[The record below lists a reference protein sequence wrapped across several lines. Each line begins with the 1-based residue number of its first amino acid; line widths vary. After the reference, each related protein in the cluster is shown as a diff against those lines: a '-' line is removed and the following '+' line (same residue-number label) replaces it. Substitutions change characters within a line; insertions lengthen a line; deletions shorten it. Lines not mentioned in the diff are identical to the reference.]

1 MTSILVCSNY
11 REKKIGYARQM
22 NVWLPRLKRA
32 GYNLTMFA
40 LTDNFG
46 EPVLDRDGIVTVGRR
61 WDSYG
66 NDVYPSHMEFFRPD
80 FSLGLGNGW
89 VMEAKSYEDYPHAQ
103 WEAVDSFPL
112 RPGEYEFLRFCRW
125 TIAMSRFG
133 EQVMRGAGLDPL
145 YVPHGID
152 GKVFHPADRS
162 AARARLQARIDA
174 HEQARGFPVSLG
186 DKFLIAMN
194 GANATMP
201 ARKGWYEALAAFKAF
216 HARHPES
223 VLYLH
228 TALITPEGVDIK
240 ADIETLGLPLG
251 SVAYPNQ
258 YFYLMGMIPDGELND
273 LYNAADVFFHPSH
286 TEGFGLPIMEAQ
298 MTGCPVI
305 VTDASAM
312 SEMAE
317 CGVKVPGVAYEAQ
330 RGWFWNRPA
339 VADLVDALEIVYR
352 TTDNDKRA
360 RVAAWARQYEA
371 ENVLNNY
378 MLPALKRIEAELGE
392 TDEQKL
398 ARRLGERR
406 QVSVN
411 GVELAIRPGMGD
423 QAIVATAQR
432 EYFPDLID
440 YSKIKRAVDVGAH
453 IGSWSLFVKSQS
465 PDARI
470 VAIEAMPENAALL
483 RQNCNGKNAD
493 SITVLEGMC
502 GYTPGEYDM
511 VINPANSGGQ
521 TLVKRGAENPRGRK
535 YSIRRAYD
543 GKRYTLGAAMQAA
556 CKPGEFM
563 QWWDVLKLDC
573 EGGEYDL
580 LNNTP
585 GGTLTMFRWI
595 VGEYHA
601 ELGDWSATLA
611 RVEQWFTVR
620 AIRPFDKK
628 FGLFCLERKGAHETA

>member
-11 REKKIGYARQM
+11 RERKIGYARQM
-22 NVWLPRLKRA
+22 HVWLPRLKRA
-32 GYNLTMFA
+32 GYDLTMFA
-40 LTDNFG
+40 LTDTFG
-46 EPVLDRDGIVTVGRR
+46 EPFLDRDGIVTVGRR

-66 NDVYPSHMEFFRPD
+66 NDIYPSHMEFFAPD

-89 VMEAKSYEDYPHAQ
+89 VMDAKAYEGYPHAQ

-112 RPGEYEFLRFCRW
+112 RPGEYEFLRACHW

-133 EQVMRGAGLDPL
+133 EQVLRGAGFDPL

-152 GKVFHPADRS
+152 GRVFRPVDRGE
-162 AARARLQARIDA
+162 ARARLQARIDA
-174 HEQARGFPVSLG
+174 HEQARGFPVTLDG
-186 DKFLIAMN
+186 KFLIAMN

-228 TALITPEGVDIK
+228 TALLTPEGVDIK
-240 ADIETLGLPLG
+240 KDIEMLGLPVG

-258 YFYLMGMIPDGELND
+258 YFYLMGMAQDGELND

-317 CGVKVPGVAYEAQ
+317 CGIKVPGVAYEAQ

-339 VADLVDALEIVYR
+339 VDDLVEALEEVHSGMACIPTR
-352 TTDNDKRA
+352 ESI
-360 RVAAWARQYEA
+360 AAWAQQYEA

-392 TDEQKL
+392 TDEQRL
-398 ARRLGERR
+398 TRRLGERR
-406 QVSVN
+406 QVAVN
-411 GVELAIRPGMGD
+411 GVELAIHPGMGD
-423 QAIVATAQR
+423 QAIVATVQR

-440 YSKIKRAVDVGAH
+440 YSTVKRAVDVGAH
-453 IGSWSLFVKSQS
+453 IGAWSLWVKQMS

-470 VAIEAMPENAALL
+470 VAIEAMPENAELL
-483 RQNCNGKNAD
+483 RRNCNGKNAG

-511 VINPANSGGQ
+511 LINPANSGGQ
-521 TLVKRGAENPRGRK
+521 TLVKRGDANLRGRK
-535 YSIRRAYD
+535 YSIRRAYEGRIYKLMVVMMFNFD
-543 GKRYTLGAAMQAA
+543 GN
-556 CKPGEFM
+556 P
-563 QWWDVLKLDC
+563 DVLKLDC
-573 EGGEYDL
+573 EGGEFDI
-580 LNNTP
+580 LNNAP
-585 GGTLTMFRWI
+585 ERDLTAFHWI

-601 ELGDWSATLA
+601 ELGDWPATLA

-628 FGLFCLERKGAHETA
+628 FGLFCLERKNAHEAA